1 MPRKTFS
8 ISPLALGINSS
19 SPELN
24 TNQLFSP
31 RVVNARVDQ
40 KSIRNRWGYSID
52 RTLDGPVYNV
62 VLFQKYDG
70 TRHTIY
76 LTDTDICS
84 RESAGTWSF
93 KTEAVATVSVTSMN
107 GAKTVITASGGGFTA
122 SGVAAGDKFIITADL
137 TATSE
142 PDANWAT
149 VLSRDS
155 DTQITLTAAYTG
167 STDTGACT
175 LRKVYSIPTNERW
188 SYAIVGE
195 KFCFTNGNTDVQ
207 YWTGS
212 GNAAALDSTNAK
224 NARYCIEYA
233 NRLFLGD
240 LTLSGLRAPLT
251 VKWSK
256 EGDPTDWTDSTAG
269 ENDFLETDDFI
280 TGLGRVGPNLVVYK
294 RDSIIV
300 GSRSGDPTA
309 PVTYNSPSRG
319 IGLVAPWSLVSFMGT
334 NAWVGRDDF
343 YMMNGDQPVS
353 IGESVRDKFFP
364 LVGDTEVE
372 RTFGF
377 ANYNANETYWCANT
391 TDGQKVFVWN
401 YKTNQWTIN
410 EYPLTVTGYGT
421 GAV

>member
-1 MPRKTFS
+1 MARKLFS
-8 ISPLALGINSS
+8 ITPVALGINTS

-24 TNQLFSP
+24 TNQLYSP
-31 RVVNARVDQ
+31 RVVNARIDQ
-40 KSIRNRWGYSID
+40 NSVIKRWGYSLD
-52 RTLDGPVYNV
+52 RTLGGPVYNI
-62 VLFQKYDG
+62 VLYQKYDG
-70 TRHTIY
+70 TRYTLY
-76 LTDTDICS
+76 LTDTDLCS
-84 RESAGTWSF
+84 RESAGTWSY
-93 KTEAVATVSVTSMN
+93 KTEATTTVSVTSMN

-149 VLSRDS
+149 VASKDS
-155 DTQITLTAAYTG
+155 DTQITLSAAYTG
-167 STDTGACT
+167 ATGTGACT

-195 KFCFTNGNTDVQ
+195 KFCFTNGNVDVQ

-212 GNAAALDSTNAK
+212 GNATALDSTNAK
-224 NARYCIEYA
+224 SARYCIEYA
-233 NRLFLGD
+233 NRLFLAD
-240 LTLSGLRAPLT
+240 LTISGLRSPIT
-251 VKWSK
+251 VKWSA
-256 EGDPTDWTDSTAG
+256 EGDVTDWTDSTAG

-294 RDSIIV
+294 RDSIII

-309 PVTYNSPSRG
+309 PVTYNSPSVG

-334 NAWVGRDDF
+334 NAWIGRDDF

-353 IGESVRDKFFP
+353 IGKPIRDKFFSQ
-364 LVGDTEVE
+364 VGESEVE
-372 RTFGF
+372 RTFGYV
-377 ANYNANETYWCANT
+377 NYNANEVYWCANT
-391 TDGQKVFVWN
+391 DEGKRVFVWN
-401 YKTNQWTIN
+401 YKTDQWSKN
-410 EYPLTVTGYGT
+410 EYPLNVQGYGT